1 MKTKD
6 LVVAGILTAFSI
18 IIPLWFGGV
27 LGINIPPFSA
37 TVASHVP
44 VMLAMAINPLVAV
57 VVGFG
62 SALGFLLKGLPIVI
76 AARAAMH
83 PLFALVGALLIKRG
97 LSFTGAL
104 AITWPIHAVLEA
116 LVVLLFGFDIYTAFV
131 VVGIGT
137 ALHHVIDS
145 AISVAVYRSLISA
158 RVFSHITKA
167 A

>member
-104 AITWPIHAVLEA
+104 AITWPIHVVLEA
-116 LVVLLFGFDIYTAFV
+116 LVVLIFGFDIYTAFV

-145 AISVAVYRSLISA
+145 VISVAVYRSLISA
-158 RVFSHITKA
+158 KVFSHITKA